1 MKYGSR
7 NVGILSFFS
16 FCFLLAIMITMTTIL
31 SQQCGIDMRSMLLM
45 LFIVPNYE
53 LQVNMVHSV
62 VNECMCAR

>member
-7 NVGILSFFS
+7 NVGILSFL

-31 SQQCGIDMRSMLLM
+31 SQQCGIDMSSMLLM

-62 VNECMCAR
+62 S